1 MDQGFLHVLD
11 GILGFARNE
20 YFGIGVAGCLVA
32 LAVASSFRMY
42 FAARVAKLE
51 TRRAIRAI
59 ESLEGPSQFTEHF
72 GDLDEKLRSERRFG
86 NTWPEFSKTLIPPLD
101 HIDSPDF
108 RVYRA
113 TKRPSDYFDS
123 THVLRDVKPFFL
135 ESENLIG
142 LGLIFTFL
150 GLIAALV
157 HAGLNLGGS
166 DAEAV
171 GVVIKNLLS
180 TAGAKFFASLG
191 GVFGA
196 LIQTLAKVSFSDSAE
211 TELKRFI
218 SRLESLLPFANL
230 EKIAA
235 EQYAHAVRQTARLEE
250 MGAEITLA
258 IGTRIEN
265 ALTSMPDLMKGAMSD
280 AMAPTNDRLEK
291 LSDGIASTST
301 DAMGKLVEQFTEQLT
316 GAGEQTMN
324 QVVGQLESLSGTLH
338 QTVAQLSSSNA
349 EIRTTMTSLLEVMKS
364 SGSQFDDSIKGSADS
379 AAKQMAE
386 VSESVAL
393 ALNQLISKLDEQ
405 HQETSRALSG
415 LVTTFTQAGE
425 EAAGQMKESSKAS
438 SKAIGEALQEALAG
452 VLQKADQA
460 SADIADRVAQGVDAA
475 GSEMSQQAKA
485 ALEQTS
491 STITESMDKVTSAL
505 EAWRT
510 ATVGAT
516 TAMGQ
521 VRSALVDHQSGLESI
536 NSRLVESGVAIG
548 ASTQTLREATG
559 PLAATTGQLTSTTE
573 ALRKVVSESM
583 ARLSEMG
590 AVTNKSATEISQA
603 IQGMV
608 TAWEKQSSHLERT
621 DQQIERAFL
630 SVVRNLE
637 ESLGRLSAF
646 TQSLNDSLGSSIRDL
661 GTIAAELHD
670 AVEELGPK
678 R

>member
-1 MDQGFLHVLD
+1 MDRELLTSIDGFLWLAREEAF
-11 GILGFARNE
+11 GILIAALLV
-20 YFGIGVAGCLVA
+20 GI
-32 LAVASSFRMY
+32 AVASSLRMY
-42 FAARVAKLE
+42 FAMRVAKLE
-51 TRRAIRAI
+51 THRAIRAI
-59 ESLEGPSQFTEHF
+59 SDLDSPQQFTEHF
-72 GDLDEKLRSERRFG
+72 GDFDERLRGERRFG
-86 NTWPEFSKTLIPPLD
+86 ATWTEFSKTLIPPLD

-123 THVLRDVKPFFL
+123 QHVLRDVRPFGL

-150 GLIAALV
+150 GLIAALI
-157 HAGLNLGGS
+157 HAGLYLGG
-166 DAEAV
+166 E
-171 GVVIKNLLS
+171 GTEGVIKDLLS

-191 GVFGA
+191 GVCGA
-196 LIQTLAKVSFSDSAE
+196 LIQTLAKVSCSDSAE
-211 TELKRFI
+211 RELEKFI

-258 IGTRIEN
+258 IGSRIEN
-265 ALTSMPDLMKGAMSD
+265 ALTSMPDLMRSAVSD

-364 SGSQFDDSIKGSADS
+364 SGSQFDDSIKGSADA

-386 VSESVAL
+386 VSESVAS

-415 LVTTFTQAGE
+415 LVTTFSQAGE
-425 EAAGQMKESSKAS
+425 EAAGQMRESSKAS
-438 SKAIGEALQEALAG
+438 SKAIAEAIQEALAG
-452 VLQKADQA
+452 VLQKADTA
-460 SADIADRVAQGVDAA
+460 TTDIASRVAQGVDAA
-475 GSEMSQQAKA
+475 GREMSEQAKA
-485 ALEQTS
+485 VLEVTS
-491 STITESMDKVTSAL
+491 GAITESMEKVTAAL

-521 VRSALVDHQSGLESI
+521 VRSALADHQSGLESI

-559 PLAATTGQLTSTTE
+559 PLAATTGQLASTTE

-590 AVTNKSATEISQA
+590 AVTNKSAAEISQA
-603 IQGMV
+603 IQDMV
-608 TAWEKQSSHLERT
+608 IAWEKQSSQLEKT

-630 SVVRNLE
+630 SVVKNLE
-637 ESLGRLSAF
+637 ESLGTLSRF

-670 AVEELGPK
+670 AVEELGP
-678 R
+678 RT

>member
-1 MDQGFLHVLD
+1 MDRELLTSIDGFLSPAREESFGLWVAAFLV
-11 GILGFARNE
+11 GIA
-20 YFGIGVAGCLVA
+20 I
-32 LAVASSFRMY
+32 ASSFRMY
-42 FAARVAKLE
+42 FAMQAAKLE

-59 ESLEGPSQFTEHF
+59 SDLDSPQQFTEHF
-72 GDLDEKLRSERRFG
+72 GDLDERLRGERRFG
-86 NTWPEFSKTLIPPLD
+86 VTWSEFSKTLIPPLD

-123 THVLRDVKPFFL
+123 KHVLRDVRPFGL

-150 GLIAALV
+150 GLIAALI
-157 HAGLNLGGS
+157 HAGLYLGG
-166 DAEAV
+166 E
-171 GVVIKNLLS
+171 GTEGVIKDLLS

-191 GVFGA
+191 GVCGA
-196 LIQTLAKVSFSDSAE
+196 LIQTLAKVSCSDSAE
-211 TELKRFI
+211 RELEKFI
-218 SRLESLLPFANL
+218 SKLESLLPFANL

-338 QTVAQLSSSNA
+338 QTVTQLSSSNA

-364 SGSQFDDSIKGSADS
+364 SGSQFDDSIKGSADA
-379 AAKQMAE
+379 AAKQMTE

-415 LVTTFTQAGE
+415 LITTFSRAGE

-452 VLQKADQA
+452 VIQKADQA
-460 SADIADRVAQGVDAA
+460 SSDIASRVAQGVDAA
-475 GSEMSQQAKA
+475 GREMSQQAKA
-485 ALEQTS
+485 ALEATS

-521 VRSALVDHQSGLESI
+521 VGSALAAHQSGLESI

-548 ASTQTLREATG
+548 SSTQTLREATG

-603 IQGMV
+603 IQDMV
-608 TAWEKQSSHLERT
+608 VAWERQSSHLERT

-630 SVVRNLE
+630 SVVKNLE
-637 ESLGRLSAF
+637 ESLGTLSKF